1 MSRKCGDLFKAA
13 RLRAGLKR
21 DPAAEELH
29 IGVRTLDAYEST
41 SEDNEPDMDMI
52 RRMCILY
59 KDPGLA
65 RQYIKRSELGEF
77 FPEIV
82 DAKSND
88 TFQGSTLKAVDKI
101 SEAYESI
108 RNIIRI
114 ASDGRVN
121 PYEETEWRRLESML
135 DELIRSVTVLIT
147 VNKA

>member
-59 KDPGLA
+59 KDPNLA
-65 RQYIKRSELGEF
+65 RQYVKRSDIGEF
-77 FPEIV
+77 FPEVV
-82 DAKSND
+82 DVQGD
-88 TFQGSTLKAVDKI
+88 ETFQGSTLNAVDKI
-101 SEAYESI
+101 STAYESVRQLI
-108 RNIIRI
+108 HI
-114 ASDGRVN
+114 ASDGKVN
-121 PYEETEWRRLESML
+121 PNETDQWAQVQRLLEEML
-135 DELIRSVTVLIT
+135 TAVTTLIVVK
-147 VNKA
+147 KA

>member
-59 KDPGLA
+59 KDPSLA
-65 RQYIKRSELGEF
+65 RQYIKRSDIGEF

-82 DAKSND
+82 DVQD
-88 TFQGSTLKAVDKI
+88 DETFQGSTLNAVDKI
-101 SEAYESI
+101 STVYENVRQLI
-108 RNIIRI
+108 HI
-114 ASDGRVN
+114 ASDGKVN
-121 PYEETEWRRLESML
+121 PNESDQWAQVQNLLEEML
-135 DELIRSVTVLIT
+135 TAVTTLIVV
-147 VNKA
+147 KK

>member
-1 MSRKCGDLFKAA
+1 MSRKCGDLFKSA
-13 RLRAGLKR
+13 RLHAKLKR

-59 KDPGLA
+59 KDPDLA
-65 RQYIKRSELGEF
+65 RQYIKRSEIGEF

-82 DAKSND
+82 DVKEDD

-101 SEAYESI
+101 AEAYESI
-108 RNIIRI
+108 RNMIKI
-114 ASDGRVN
+114 ASNGRVN
-121 PYEETEWRRLESML
+121 PQEEQEWEKLQSML
-135 DELIRSVTVLIT
+135 ADLISSVTVLIT
-147 VNKA
+147 INKA

>member
-59 KDPGLA
+59 KDPSLA
-65 RQYIKRSELGEF
+65 RQYIKRSDIGEF
-77 FPEIV
+77 FPEVV
-82 DAKSND
+82 DVQGD
-88 TFQGSTLKAVDKI
+88 ETFQGSTLNAVDKI
-101 SEAYESI
+101 STAYESVRKLI
-108 RNIIRI
+108 HI
-114 ASDGRVN
+114 ASDGKVN
-121 PYEETEWRRLESML
+121 PNETDQWAQVQNLLEEML
-135 DELIRSVTVLIT
+135 TAVTTLIVV
-147 VNKA
+147 KK

>member
-52 RRMCILY
+52 RRMCVLY
-59 KDPGLA
+59 KDPDLA

-82 DAKSND
+82 DVQENE
-88 TFQGSTLKAVDKI
+88 TFQGTTLKAVDKI
-101 SEAYESI
+101 TEAYENI
-108 RNIIRI
+108 RQMIKI
-114 ASDGRVN
+114 ASDGHVN
-121 PYEETEWRRLESML
+121 KYEENEWEKLQAML
-135 DELIRSVTVLIT
+135 DELIRSVASLIK
-147 VNKA
+147 VSKA

>member
-1 MSRKCGDLFKAA
+1 MSRKCGELFKTA

-59 KDPGLA
+59 KDPSLA
-65 RQYIKRSELGEF
+65 RQYIKRSDIGEF

-82 DAKSND
+82 DVQD
-88 TFQGSTLKAVDKI
+88 DETFQGSTLNAVDKI
-101 SEAYESI
+101 STVYENVRQLI
-108 RNIIRI
+108 HI
-114 ASDGRVN
+114 ASDGKVN
-121 PYEETEWRRLESML
+121 PNETDQWAQVQQLLEEML
-135 DELIRSVTVLIT
+135 TAVTTLIVV
-147 VNKA
+147 KK

>member
-1 MSRKCGDLFKAA
+1 MSKKCGDLFKAA

-59 KDPGLA
+59 KDPSLA
-65 RQYIKRSELGEF
+65 RQYIKRSDIGEF
-77 FPEIV
+77 FPEVV
-82 DAKSND
+82 DVQD
-88 TFQGSTLKAVDKI
+88 DETFQGSMLKAVDKI
-101 SEAYESI
+101 SDAHASI
-108 RNIIRI
+108 RNMIKI

-121 PYEETEWRRLESML
+121 PYEETEWRGLESML
-135 DELIRSVTVLIT
+135 DELIRSVTVLIA
-147 VNKA
+147 VNKS